1 MLSDISLAFFLKD
14 YLAER
19 ILKYL
24 TDRFE
29 KCQGHYTVYKYC
41 FEFRTGQTYKSEHLI
56 ELAKPRPVDSS
67 QRNRSYSDI
76 GTVTKAALNS
86 KCNERISQLATGK
99 TRKSTELIEFDPDAY
114 KVSHRL

>member
-1 MLSDISLAFFLKD
+1 M
-14 YLAER
+14 
-19 ILKYL
+19 
-24 TDRFE
+24 
-29 KCQGHYTVYKYC
+29 
-41 FEFRTGQTYKSEHLI
+41 I

-114 KVSHRL
+114 KVSHRLWFITMSHTLGFGKCKKSSSFEQNYRISSADSTL